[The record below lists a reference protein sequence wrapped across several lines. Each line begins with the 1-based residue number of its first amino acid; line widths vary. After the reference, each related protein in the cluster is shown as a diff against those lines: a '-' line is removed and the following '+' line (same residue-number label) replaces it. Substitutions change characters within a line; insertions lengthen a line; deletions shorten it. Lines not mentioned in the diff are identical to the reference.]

1 MFMALYR
8 GLAFCVVLGVIV
20 ALIAIACAVAVIALL
35 GAVLYGLA
43 SRKQT
48 VRSAL
53 HALAVNVAAA
63 AELIGALRPERHN
76 TRSS

>member
-8 GLAFCVVLGVIV
+8 VIASCVVLGVIV
-20 ALIAIACAVAVIALL
+20 ALAAIACAVAVIAVF
-35 GAVLYGLA
+35 GAVVYGVA

-53 HALAVNVAAA
+53 HALAVNVTAGV
-63 AELIGALRPERHN
+63 ELVGALRPQRQN
-76 TRSS
+76 KGTS